1 VSQDKF
7 SVLKIMPRYNFG
19 EFMEVLSKGLNS
31 FKIQPVFELKFL
43 LNFIIQNPGRIGS

>member
-7 SVLKIMPRYNFG
+7 SVLKIMPRYNFD
-19 EFMEVLSKGLNS
+19 EFMEVLPKGLNL
-31 FKIQPVFELKFL
+31 FKVQSVFELEFL

>member
-7 SVLKIMPRYNFG
+7 SVLKVMPRYNFG
-19 EFMEVLSKGLNS
+19 EFMEVLPKGLNP
-31 FKIQPVFELKFL
+31 FKIQSVFELDFL